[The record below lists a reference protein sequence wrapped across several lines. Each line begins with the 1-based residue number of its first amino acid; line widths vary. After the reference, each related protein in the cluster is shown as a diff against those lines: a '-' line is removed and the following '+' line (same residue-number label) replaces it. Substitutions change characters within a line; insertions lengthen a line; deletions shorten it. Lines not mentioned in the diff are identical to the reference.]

1 MNNFHSKNYTEKAFN
16 NARQL
21 RKREITTEA
30 EKLLWYYIKNK
41 QIDNFKF
48 RRQVAIGNYIVDFL
62 CSEKKLIVEL
72 DGGQHNYDNNMAYDS
87 NRTSFLERL
96 GYRVIRFWDNDIFKN
111 MNDVLQTIYIELNR

>member
-1 MNNFHSKNYTEKAFN
+1 MNNFHSRNYTKEAFN

-21 RKREITTEA
+21 RKKGGTTEA
-30 EKLLWYYIKNK
+30 EKLLWYYIRNK

-62 CSEKKLIVEL
+62 CSEKKLIIEL
-72 DGGQHNYDNNMAYDS
+72 DGGQHNCDNNMAYDS
-87 NRTSFLERL
+87 NRTSFLEKL
-96 GYRVIRFWDNDIFKN
+96 GYRVIRFWNNDIFKN